1 MATTIQ
7 ARLDKESQA
16 ALDRLLRRKG
26 VTASEVVRESLIAL
40 DHQSEEKAPPKMIGI
55 GCFASGLTDLA
66 TNKKY
71 MEGFG
76 AKSMGKGWVP
86 PEKRAQ

>member
-7 ARLDKESQA
+7 ARLDKKSQE
-16 ALDRLLRRKG
+16 ALARLLQRKG
-26 VTASEVVRESLIAL
+26 STASEIVRESLIAL
-40 DHQSEEKAPPKMIGI
+40 DQQVEEKAPPKMIGI

-76 AKSMGKGWVP
+76 AKSMGKGWVS